1 MKGEDSQQQFTTCAD
16 CVFSFSSLCRVFA
29 LTLVDTAQGKV
40 DRLREDCAVDE
51 DFLHQIAQIQYCTEL
66 SGGERRL

>member
-1 MKGEDSQQQFTTCAD
+1 MFHLRRL
-16 CVFSFSSLCRVFA
+16 CVSFSSLCRVFA

-51 DFLHQIAQIQYCTEL
+51 DVLHQIAQIRYCTEL
-66 SGGERRL
+66 SGGERRQ